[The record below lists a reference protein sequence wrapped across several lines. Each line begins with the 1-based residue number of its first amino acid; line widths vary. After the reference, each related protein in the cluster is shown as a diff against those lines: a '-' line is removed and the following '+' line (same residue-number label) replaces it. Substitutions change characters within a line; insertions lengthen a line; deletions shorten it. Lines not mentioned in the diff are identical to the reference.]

1 MLNVLFQPFHVD
13 IDMFLHVHNIK
24 RCIIQKESSS
34 YSKLK
39 KEREN
44 RVKLLFHSA
53 VGGKV
58 KSDPYWRIQSP
69 SQTLTADIC
78 WVFV

>member
-1 MLNVLFQPFHVD
+1 MHMLM
-13 IDMFLHVHNIK
+13 MFLHVHYIK
-24 RCIIQKESSS
+24 LSIIQKESR
-34 YSKLK
+34 K
-39 KEREN
+39 KDEERERTEN

-58 KSDPYWRIQSP
+58 KSDPCWRIQNS